1 MPRQPASP
9 TCKRRYRSRRRSGSA
24 TCSSCRA
31 GAARSRDQDRRRG
44 RYRDSDATHAR
55 QFAERARSR
64 RSHACQCREHAGDP
78 ATSPTSRASTT
89 CSGPFSRTIV
99 SRAPG
104 SAERRIARRQCRDRS
119 VVDRMFPVGKFVG
132 VEDLVDGLGKVR
144 RCLVEESRISGSI
157 RRRVSPRPQAQA
169 SAAGL

>member
-55 QFAERARSR
+55 QFAERARSGGATPANVVNMR
-64 RSHACQCREHAGDP
+64 VIL

-157 RRRVSPRPQAQA
+157 RRRVSPRRQAQA